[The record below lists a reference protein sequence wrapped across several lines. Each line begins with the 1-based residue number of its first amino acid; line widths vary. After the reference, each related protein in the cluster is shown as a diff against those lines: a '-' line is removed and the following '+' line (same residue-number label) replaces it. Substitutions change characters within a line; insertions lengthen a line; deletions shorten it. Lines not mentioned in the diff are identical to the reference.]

1 VSAGAE
7 FGPSGVRVNAV
18 ALGPSRTEIAKSMGD
33 MVDTLAAASPLGR
46 AKEPD
51 EVARVI
57 AYLAGEDARPITGTV
72 LAVDAGRSAT
82 L

>member
-1 VSAGAE
+1 
-7 FGPSGVRVNAV
+7 
-18 ALGPSRTEIAKSMGD
+18 MGD
-33 MVDTLAAASPLGR
+33 MVDILAAASPLGR
-46 AKEPD
+46 ANEPD

-57 AYLAGEDARPITGTV
+57 ACLAGEDTRPITGTV

>member
-1 VSAGAE
+1 MKSAARSTAR
-7 FGPSGVRVNAV
+7 FAAV
-18 ALGPSRTEIAKSMGD
+18 DA
-33 MVDTLAAASPLGR
+33 LAAAGLLGR
-46 AKEPD
+46 ANEPD

-72 LAVDAGRSAT
+72 FAVDAGRSAT